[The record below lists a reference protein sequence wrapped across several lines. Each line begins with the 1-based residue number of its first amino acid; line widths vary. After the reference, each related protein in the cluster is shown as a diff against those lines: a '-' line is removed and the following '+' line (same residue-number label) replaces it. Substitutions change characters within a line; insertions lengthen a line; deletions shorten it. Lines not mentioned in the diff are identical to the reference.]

1 MNIIRI
7 VTPEK
12 TYRIR
17 QFSNDDYL
25 QLLFVRSEIE
35 KNPEEAEQI
44 LDELLEE
51 SFPDMP
57 KIYRPYAFI
66 IWFTASIGKTVLPIR
81 FKCPKCGKEKK
92 TFLNLELKKLNRPVL
107 ETSGIK
113 IYFDFTNNMTTNIKQ
128 LFDSCIY
135 KIEDANSEYL
145 WEDLDQE
152 NKNLVMSVISLDDFE
167 TIIKDIYPIYIPIKF
182 SCCESH
188 EMTYRNILDLFKII
202 LSEEEIIT
210 FYKINHIMVKQ
221 GYSLSDIEK
230 MTPMNRTIT
239 LALIEKDIKDKKHAK
254 SGIS

>member
-17 QFSNDDYL
+17 QFTNDDYL

-35 KNPEEAEQI
+35 KNQEEAEQI

-51 SFPDMP
+51 TFPYIP
-57 KIYRPYAFI
+57 KIYRAYAFI
-66 IWFTASIGKTVLPIR
+66 IWFTSSIGKSVLPIR

-92 TFLNLELKKLNRPVL
+92 TFLNLELKRLKRPVL

-113 IYFDFTNNMTTNIKQ
+113 IHFDFTDIMTTDIKK

-135 KIEDANSEYL
+135 KIEDNNGSYI

-167 TIIKDIYPIYIPIKF
+167 QIIKEIYPIYIPVKF
-182 SCCESH
+182 SCCDTH
-188 EMTYRNILDLFKII
+188 EMVYRNILDLFKII
-202 LSEEEIIT
+202 LSEEEIIA

-221 GYSLSDIEK
+221 GYSLNDIEK

-239 LALIEKDIKDKKHAK
+239 LALIEKDLKDKKHAK
-254 SGIS
+254 GGLS